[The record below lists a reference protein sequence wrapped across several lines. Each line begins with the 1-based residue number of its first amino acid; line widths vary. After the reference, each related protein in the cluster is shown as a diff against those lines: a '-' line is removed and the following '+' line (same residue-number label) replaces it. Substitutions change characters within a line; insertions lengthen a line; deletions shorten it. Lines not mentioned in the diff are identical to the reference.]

1 MIEKFGASCSAEIV
15 ARGFFPEGG
24 GEILLE
30 TAPAGQLAGCELG
43 PAGKAL
49 SIRGVAFTQNLPEH
63 VAARMRHSAMMRLV
77 RFADVNLSA
86 DHRVGRST
94 GAGMLLTAQ
103 CENSVLGASALG
115 ERGIRAET
123 LGEGCAEDLIE
134 TVDSGASVDEHMLDQ
149 ILPYMALAKGGSSV
163 LAEEVSGHA
172 NTNML
177 VIEQLLDRR
186 FSVKR
191 MDDLVEISVD

>member
-1 MIEKFGASCSAEIV
+1 MK
-15 ARGFFPEGG
+15 
-24 GEILLE
+24 
-30 TAPAGQLAGCELG
+30 
-43 PAGKAL
+43 
-49 SIRGVAFTQNLPEH
+49 
-63 VAARMRHSAMMRLV
+63 RLV
-77 RFADVNLSA
+77 RFADVRLST

-103 CENSVLGASALG
+103 CENGVLGASALG
-115 ERGIRAET
+115 ERGVRAET
-123 LGEGCAEDLIE
+123 LGESCAEDLVE

-163 LAEEVSGHA
+163 LTEEVSGHA
-172 NTNML
+172 KTNML

-191 MDDLVEISVD
+191 MNDLVEISVD